1 MKKLLIVLSVLF
13 LLTGCGKNEIYGE
26 VLSVTNEGQ
35 YVQLVVRTD
44 NDRQVR
50 ILADGHT
57 RVYSFAEPDNCKG
70 LLSGDLISPVIS
82 VSQMHR
88 QNGAWLAEMI
98 CVESMELPEGYTL
111 KDGTKL
117 TLRKDYNYTIY
128 IAPDGTE
135 LLREQYPVGPD
146 NVYTGDAPSLS
157 ELEPEVQQSILSY
170 YEEIGLLYD
179 LDAELE
185 QAYQWYLKTED
196 GEPFYS
202 CMVSQHI
209 DPTAANDRF
218 VWYSAYVTHPIKDGL
233 HEETSVHTIFDRKTG
248 AVVAPA
254 DLFTCSETEA
264 AGRILDAA
272 QMPDTELRREMEK
285 AFRFEYLNFNSDAL
299 EVCFPAGSLIG
310 EQTNHYLGVEYEYL
324 TGILHPW
331 AIPDSI
337 A

>member
-35 YVQLVVRTD
+35 YVQLVIRTD

-57 RVYSFAEPDNCKG
+57 HVYSFAEPDNCKG
-70 LLSGDLISPVIS
+70 LLSGDLIRPVIS

-98 CVESMELPEGYTL
+98 CVESVELPEGYTL
-111 KDGTKL
+111 KDGTRL
-117 TLRKDYNYTIY
+117 TVRKDYANTIY

-135 LLREQYPVGPD
+135 LLREQDPIGPD
-146 NVYTGDAPSLS
+146 NVHTGDAPSLS
-157 ELEPEVQQSILSY
+157 ELEPEVRRAILAHY
-170 YEEIGLLYD
+170 DEIGLLYD
-179 LDAELE
+179 LDVELE
-185 QAYQWYLKTED
+185 KAYQWYLEAEE
-196 GEPFYS
+196 GNVFSS
-202 CMVSQHI
+202 CMVSQDI
-209 DPTAANDRF
+209 CPTAANDALI
-218 VWYSAYVTHPIKDGL
+218 WYSAYVTHPISDGL

-299 EVCFPAGSLIG
+299 EVCFPAGSLLN
-310 EQTNHYLGVEYEYL
+310 EHLDHYLGIDYGNL
-324 TGILHPW
+324 TGILHTW